1 MFATGGRGG
10 EVYVVRTL
18 EAAGPGSLG
27 DAVSRPNRFIVF
39 AVSGV
44 IDLARSRPGRA
55 GALRI
60 SEPNITIAGQTAPG
74 EGITLINGAI
84 NVTASN
90 VIIRHLRVR
99 RGFIRKGDMGD
110 AIGIKGQLENVIVD
124 HVSTSWATDENLT
137 LTQANL
143 VTAQYAIIAE
153 ALDYFNPPQTPP
165 RHAFGSLFGSAADGG
180 RMTIHHSLY
189 AHNRLRNAR
198 TTAGGRIPPVLDFR
212 NNVIYDAKEATSH
225 TGSEVVH
232 ANWVAN
238 YIKDGPSTGIE
249 DYPDEVRQ
257 TVFAF
262 HSGGDHKIYL
272 EGNYIFGNPQRTAD
286 NWLAVSF
293 GRRGRTLVRKD
304 AVRAVQ
310 PFETPF
316 VTTQTATDAYE
327 TVLEEAGAILP
338 SRDIVDWR
346 VVRDVR
352 QGTGA
357 VINTEKD
364 IPEAGRAL
372 LSRSL
377 PPLPDS
383 DGDGIPDYWEIQ
395 FGLNPKDPSDAM
407 ADSDGDGYANIE
419 EYVNNTDP
427 RGGRTPVVYVSA
439 SCPRAWAGDERPGS
453 FRFWRSGAVEGDLT
467 VSYSVSGGAR
477 PDRAY
482 KSLSGTVTIPAGKRY
497 IDVPVEPLKAGE
509 GDVIVTVIAAP
520 SYKLGC
526 PLRAMVVVTPGSSP
540 PPVRLSDIAPDG
552 GVTEADL
559 KWAAQVKKEHK
570 VKKEAKLKARA
581 DKYK

>member
-18 EAAGPGSLG
+18 KAAGPGSLG
-27 DAVSRPNRFIVF
+27 EAVSRPNRFIVF

-44 IDLARSRPGRA
+44 IDLSGGRPGKA
-55 GALRI
+55 GALRLT
-60 SEPNITIAGQTAPG
+60 EPNITIAGQTAPG

-84 NVTASN
+84 QVTASN

-99 RGFIRKGDMGD
+99 RGYIRKGDMGD

-165 RHAFGSLFGSAADGG
+165 RHAFGSLFGSAAGGG
-180 RMTIHHSLY
+180 RMTIHHTLY

-225 TGSEVVH
+225 TGSEAVH

-249 DYPDEVRQ
+249 DYPDEVRH

-262 HSGGDHKIYL
+262 HSGAEHKIYL

-286 NWLAVSF
+286 NWLAVAF
-293 GRRGRTLVRKD
+293 GRRGRTLARKD

-310 PFETPF
+310 LFETPF

-327 TVLEEAGAILP
+327 TVLEEAGATLP
-338 SRDIVDWR
+338 SRDVVDWR

-352 QGTGA
+352 EGTGA

-364 IPEAGRAL
+364 IPEAGRVL
-372 LSRSL
+372 LNRSL
-377 PPLPDS
+377 PLLPDA
-383 DGDGIPDYWEIQ
+383 DGDGIPDYWELQ
-395 FGLNPKDPSDAM
+395 FELNPKDPSDAM
-407 ADSDGDGYANIE
+407 ADPDGDGYANIE
-419 EYVNNTDP
+419 EYANNTDP
-427 RGGRTPVVYVSA
+427 RGGKTPLVYVSA

-477 PDRAY
+477 PDLAY
-482 KSLSGTVTIPAGKRY
+482 KALSGTVTIPAGKRY

-520 SYKLGC
+520 PYKLGC
-526 PLRAMVVVTPGSSP
+526 PLRAMLVVTAGSSP
-540 PPVRLSDIAPDG
+540 QPVRLSDIAPDG
-552 GVTEADL
+552 GATEADR
-559 KWAAQVKKEHK
+559 KWAARVKKEHK
-570 VKKEAKLKARA
+570 AKREAKLKARTNR
-581 DKYK
+581 